1 MKIALLII
9 DMQHLFVKD
18 APVYP
23 NLSRACQHIN
33 YAARLLRDSGHLVVH
48 VQDMQEAPEVAP
60 EKIGIIVEISRA
72 DGDRYIEKMW
82 SNAFWNTE
90 LEQLLAEQSVGLV
103 IVSGFAAE
111 HCITFTYNGAR
122 ERGFKTAV
130 LQNGIL
136 GEQPDSASIVSR
148 DRNVVS
154 YPVIEYLAQLSRL
167 D

>member
-23 NLSRACQHIN
+23 DLSRACEYIN
-33 YAARLLRDSGHLVVH
+33 YTARLLRDSGHLVVH
-48 VQDMQEAPEVAP
+48 VQDMEEATSAAP
-60 EKIGIIVEISRA
+60 EKLGIIEEITQA

-90 LEQLLAEQSVGLV
+90 LEELLAEQAVGLV
-103 IVSGFAAE
+103 VVAGYAAE
-111 HCITFTYNGAR
+111 HCVTFTFNGAR
-122 ERGFKTAV
+122 ERGFKAAI

-136 GEQPDSASIVSR
+136 GEKPDSVPIVAR
-148 DRNVVS
+148 DRSLVS
-154 YPVIEYLAQLSRL
+154 YTVLDYLAQLSRL
-167 D
+167 E